1 MTNQSYAV
9 FLSFNSEDRAAVE
22 HLARYLADKA
32 KLRPWFDHWELIPGE
47 PWVRN
52 LERGLAASLTCA
64 VFVGKSGEGPWQKR
78 EVETA
83 LRQQVNNAD
92 FRVIPV
98 LLPDAPKQ
106 PELPMFLSGNMWVD
120 FRQKGLDDDD
130 ALWRLEC
137 GIRGVAPGRG
147 RPTPSPNPSHQGRGN
162 QIPPPLVGGVGGGG
176 KIALNPFGRKGRI
189 TDPNDFFDRDDLFRQ
204 IVEEVNKG
212 VNISLVGESTVGKS
226 SVLSMVCARGTD
238 RKTLEV
244 FENLKGFQ
252 FVYFTLEWIENED
265 EFYDALC
272 DELGIESCRGYKLTR
287 ALKGKRYILCLDEI
301 EKMAWEGFTVKL
313 RSQLRGLADGPDAPL
328 KLVIASRSPL
338 AHLFPDSQE
347 LDSPL
352 AGICRQI
359 DVKPFAPAVAREF
372 LVHRLEGTGVAFTE
386 AQIVGL
392 ISKTGGHPARLQ
404 DEAAQLFRELST
416 MEHG

>member
-1 MTNQSYAV
+1 MPNKSYAV
-9 FLSFNSEDRAAVE
+9 FLSFNSEDREAVE
-22 HLARYLADKA
+22 QIARYLADKA
-32 KLRPWFDHWELIPGE
+32 KLRPWFDQWELIPGE

-52 LERGLAASLTCA
+52 LERGLAASSTCA

-83 LRQQVNNAD
+83 LRHQVDNYD

-120 FRQKGLDDDD
+120 FRQRGLDDDD

-147 RPTPSPNPSHQGRGN
+147 RPQTIPEQQAAPSTK
-162 QIPPPLVGGVGGGG
+162 PLQKVAETT
-176 KIALNPFGRKGRI
+176 KITSNPFGDKGRI
-189 TDPNDFFDRDDLFRQ
+189 TDPNQFFDREELLRQ
-204 IVEEVNKG
+204 IFEELNKG
-212 VNISLVGESTVGKS
+212 VNISLVGASTVGKS
-226 SVLSMVCARGTD
+226 SVLSMVCEQGPE
-238 RKTLEV
+238 RKTYKV
-244 FENLKGFQ
+244 FENLAGLSFI
-252 FVYFTLEWIENED
+252 YFNVEWIENED

-287 ALKGKRYILCLDEI
+287 ALKEKRYVLCLDEI
-301 EKMAWEGFTVKL
+301 EKMAWEGFTVKV
-313 RSQLRGLADGPDAPL
+313 RSHLRGLADGPDTPL

-338 AHLFPDSQE
+338 AHLFPDSPE

-352 AGICRQI
+352 AGICRQL
-359 DVKPFAPAVAREF
+359 DVKPFSPDIAREF
-372 LVHRLEGTGVAFTE
+372 LNWRLRETEVTFTE
-386 AQIVGL
+386 DQIGDL
-392 ISKTGGHPARLQ
+392 IIKTGGHPAKLQ
-404 DEAAQLFRELST
+404 DEAAKLYRELT
-416 MEHG
+416 RNT